1 MAESVARGAETMNE
15 QDLYRC
21 LGRKAMSVRITH
33 ETRNADNLDCSMR
46 CETIEKM
53 RKISISPPSQDF
65 SNCARNRDPLQYF
78 SWAAN
83 IFRRL
88 LIESELWVGR
98 SRQAAHFLHRR
109 LGKWHCGTKRE
120 KFPNLLTPPHS
131 GIFFG
136 FKSPRGGRNDRQKK
150 SNTEHKI
157 LSLRENNIKFAKN
170 RYKTRVSE
178 LQVPEAG
185 AKSVQ
190 IRRFINGQP
199 AENKQR
205 RCWAD
210 EK

>member
-1 MAESVARGAETMNE
+1 
-15 QDLYRC
+15 
-21 LGRKAMSVRITH
+21 
-33 ETRNADNLDCSMR
+33 
-46 CETIEKM
+46 
-53 RKISISPPSQDF
+53 
-65 SNCARNRDPLQYF
+65 
-78 SWAAN
+78 
-83 IFRRL
+83 
-88 LIESELWVGR
+88 
-98 SRQAAHFLHRR
+98 
-109 LGKWHCGTKRE
+109 
-120 KFPNLLTPPHS
+120 LLTPPHS

-205 RCWAD
+205 RC
-210 EK
+210 